1 MAGRAFM
8 MAQNETELEMM
19 GGGTG
24 WKRRFWYI
32 FTLLATCIEPFVLAL
47 KKCAYYIPR
56 EQCDSL
62 ILASL
67 RSRL

>member
-32 FTLLATCIEPFVLAL
+32 FTLLATCIEPLFLL
-47 KKCAYYIPR
+47 
-56 EQCDSL
+56 
-62 ILASL
+62 
-67 RSRL
+67 